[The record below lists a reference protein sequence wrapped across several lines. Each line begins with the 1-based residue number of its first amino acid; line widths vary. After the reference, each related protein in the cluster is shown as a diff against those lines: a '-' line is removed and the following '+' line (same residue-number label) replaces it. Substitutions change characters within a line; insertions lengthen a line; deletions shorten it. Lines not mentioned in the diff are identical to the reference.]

1 MQMGEEATSSVQART
16 RKGKSSVVNAPMTAE
31 EYRLNKALLR
41 EIKKKKKERMMSEGS
56 EAL

>member
-1 MQMGEEATSSVQART
+1 MQART